1 MYKRQNQFGQ
11 VQAVGGV
18 NAKIAG
24 FYDACVEQ
32 GLTGKQGVIVPKA
45 NLAQL
50 MLRQDIID
58 SVTAGKFTIYA
69 VEHVNEAMYLLTG
82 LAPDEM
88 TKKGKYRKNTVYG
101 RIYERLETWE
111 EKDADDKE

>member
-1 MYKRQNQFGQ
+1 
-11 VQAVGGV
+11 
-18 NAKIAG
+18 
-24 FYDACVEQ
+24 
-32 GLTGKQGVIVPKA
+32 
-45 NLAQL
+45 
-50 MLRQDIID
+50 
-58 SVTAGKFTIYA
+58 
-69 VEHVNEAMYLLTG
+69 MYLLTG

>member
-1 MYKRQNQFGQ
+1 M
-11 VQAVGGV
+11 
-18 NAKIAG
+18 
-24 FYDACVEQ
+24 
-32 GLTGKQGVIVPKA
+32 TGKQGVIVPKA

-69 VEHVNEAMYLLTG
+69 VEHVNEAMYFLTG